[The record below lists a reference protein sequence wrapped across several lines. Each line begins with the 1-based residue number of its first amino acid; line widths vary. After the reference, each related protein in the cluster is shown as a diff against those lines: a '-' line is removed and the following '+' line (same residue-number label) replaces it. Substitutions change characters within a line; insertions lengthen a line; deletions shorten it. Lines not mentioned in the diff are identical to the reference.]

1 MEALGALIYSGSH
14 FFKDLFYFNY
24 MHLCLGVG
32 LYTQEDVKSHV
43 AEVISIYEPSNM
55 GAENL
60 TPVLCK
66 SNKCL

>member
-1 MEALGALIYSGSH
+1 
-14 FFKDLFYFNY
+14 
-24 MHLCLGVG
+24 MHLCFGVG
-32 LYTQEDVKSHV
+32 LYTQEGVKSRV

>member
-1 MEALGALIYSGSH
+1 
-14 FFKDLFYFNY
+14 

-32 LYTQEDVKSHV
+32 LYTQEGVKSPV
-43 AEVISIYEPSNM
+43 AEVISIYEPFNM